1 MSFQRDS
8 QDDDVDGIAPG
19 PCRAARG
26 TRHERAAAA
35 TVVPP
40 PTRASRKAKGN
51 PAKSSPYRRP
61 FISPFRFRT
70 LRECGWPT
78 TRRRTNRPTS
88 IPNKYTA
95 RPFGSRAPSL
105 FPPTDSRQAVVFRR
119 RRRVLSELALG
130 CPCSA
135 LPRRRTTYAGL
146 KQGTHAPLL
155 SSVVV

>member
-8 QDDDVDGIAPG
+8 RDDDVDGIAPG

-51 PAKSSPYRRP
+51 PVKSSPYRRP

-78 TRRRTNRPTS
+78 TRRRTNPPTS

-95 RPFGSRAPSL
+95 RPFGSRPPSPVPSYGLSPGSCLPPPPPGVIGVGARLSLLCIAAPEDGL
-105 FPPTDSRQAVVFRR
+105 RR
-119 RRRVLSELALG
+119 
-130 CPCSA
+130 P
-135 LPRRRTTYAGL
+135 
-146 KQGTHAPLL
+146 
-155 SSVVV
+155 